1 MCSSP
6 SIRLQAGDALIAVDV
21 QNDFLPGGSLAVP
34 QGDAVVSAINRY
46 LAAFA
51 ARALP
56 VFATRDWH
64 PPNHCSFQAQGGIWP
79 AHCVAATRGAEFA
92 SDLALPRAAVII
104 SKAATPGVD
113 AYSGFGGTDLAARLR
128 AVGATRLYIG
138 GLATD
143 YCVLNTV
150 RDALADGFGVLLLAD
165 AIRAVDV
172 KAGDGARAQHEM
184 QQLGARTMR
193 YEDLAP

>member
-1 MCSSP
+1 MSSDS
-6 SIRLQAGDALIAVDV
+6 SIRLQAGDALIAVDA

-34 QGDAVVSAINRY
+34 EADAVVPALNRY

-51 ARALP
+51 ARSLP

-64 PPNHCSFQAQGGIWP
+64 PANHCSFQAQGGIWP

-92 SDLALPRAAVII
+92 SGLALPQAAVII
-104 SKAATPGVD
+104 SKAVAPEAD

-128 AVGATRLYIG
+128 AARAARLFIG

-150 RDALADGFGVLLLAD
+150 RDALAEGFGVLLLED

-172 KAGDGARAQHEM
+172 KAGDGARAQREM
-184 QQLGARTMR
+184 QQLGARTIR
-193 YEDLAP
+193 YEDLAL

>member
-1 MCSSP
+1 MSS
-6 SIRLQAGDALIAVDV
+6 SSSLRLQSGDALIAVDV

-34 QGDAVVSAINRY
+34 EG
-46 LAAFA
+46 
-51 ARALP
+51 
-56 VFATRDWH
+56 
-64 PPNHCSFQAQGGIWP
+64 
-79 AHCVAATRGAEFA
+79 
-92 SDLALPRAAVII
+92 
-104 SKAATPGVD
+104 D

-128 AVGATRLYIG
+128 AARATRLFIG

-150 RDALADGFGVLLLAD
+150 RDALAEGFEVLLLAD

-172 KAGDGARAQHEM
+172 NAGDGTRAQGEM
-184 QQLGARTMR
+184 QKLGARPIR